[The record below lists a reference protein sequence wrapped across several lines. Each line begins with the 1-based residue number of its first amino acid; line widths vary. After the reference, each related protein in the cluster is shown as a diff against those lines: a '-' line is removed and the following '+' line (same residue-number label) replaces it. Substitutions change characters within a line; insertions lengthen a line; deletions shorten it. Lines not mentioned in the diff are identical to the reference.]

1 VTKVIKPS
9 RGWVLLKLGDVW
21 AYRELLYF
29 LVHPR
34 HLLDSMLPFNQP
46 AIPLRTTNTAVYY
59 ALAEADAA
67 IAAWPAAIANQRRKL
82 QLASEASPVR
92 YVLLGNWQ
100 RAVGDKMGAL
110 AAYHQALQMAPGSL
124 DALAAIRQ
132 IGSQR

>member
-1 VTKVIKPS
+1 VTKVIKPP
-9 RGWVLLKLGDVW
+9 RGWVSLKLGDVW

-29 LVHPR
+29 LVYQR
-34 HLLDSMLPFNQP
+34 DLLDSMLPFNQP
-46 AIPLRTTNTAVYY
+46 AIPLGTTNPAAYY

-67 IAAWPAAIANQRRKL
+67 TAAWPAAIANQRRGL
-82 QLASEASPVR
+82 QLDSEASPAR

-100 RAVGDKMGAL
+100 RAAGDKTGAL

-132 IGSQR
+132 IESQR